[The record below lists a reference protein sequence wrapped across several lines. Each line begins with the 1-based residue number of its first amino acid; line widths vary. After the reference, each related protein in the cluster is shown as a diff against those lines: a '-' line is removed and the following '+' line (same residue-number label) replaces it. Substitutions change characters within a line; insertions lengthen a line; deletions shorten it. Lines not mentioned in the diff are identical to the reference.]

1 MGGCDVDDIAQQ
13 LDQVR
18 REMAHLLSTY
28 PGSAT
33 DRKTEILNRCEALGG
48 EVQELVGVL
57 KLSIRNV
64 LLGAHKIENAEPQE
78 LGHLDQ
84 IARYGLRVAHC
95 AGEEVSAAVRLIRQL
110 RKEECLP
117 ET

>member
-1 MGGCDVDDIAQQ
+1 MDDIAQQ

-28 PGSAT
+28 PGSGT

-57 KLSIRNV
+57 KLSIRKV
-64 LLGAHKIENAEPQE
+64 LLGAHRIENAEPQE

-117 ET
+117 EP